1 MATPDE
7 ATVDGYDT
15 QMQTNH
21 LSHFLLTAELLPL
34 LEASAETVGDAR
46 VVTQS
51 SFGRLHTPNKQLEE
65 KYFGKNGGNLGG
77 NDIGMMKGGCFYR
90 YFQTKLANSVFTYG
104 LAEKLTA
111 KNSKV
116 RAICAHPGSS
126 DTNLLHQMDIGIFM
140 RAMTKLMTPFM
151 MQTAADGAMGLITG
165 MMATDAQSGVLYG
178 PKDNGTKG
186 KAVPIPAEPYEID
199 RASID
204 MLWRTS
210 EEATQS
216 RLLT

>member
-21 LSHFLLTAELLPL
+21 LSHFLLTAELFPL
-34 LEASAETVGDAR
+34 LEAEAEANGDAR
-46 VVTQS
+46 IVNQS
-51 SFGRLHTPNKQLEE
+51 SFGRLHTPHDRLEE

-104 LAEKLTA
+104 LAEKLEA
-111 KNSKV
+111 HNSKV

-126 DTNLLHQMDIGIFM
+126 DTKLLDRMELGFFIEL
-140 RAMTKLMTPFM
+140 MTKLMTPFI
-151 MQTAADGAMGLITG
+151 MQTAEDGAMGLITG
-165 MMATDAQSGVLYG
+165 MMMPDAQPGVLYG

-186 KAVPIPAEPYEID
+186 MAVPVSLEPFETSVE
-199 RASID
+199 SIE

-210 EEATQS
+210 ETATQT
-216 RLLT
+216 RLLA